1 MQPMD
6 ICPLWQESR
15 CLWVSGLVEALAGN
29 PVQPGRRHA
38 LSCRGERRQLPH
50 ETLSSPSP
58 FQLSAIALLSAED
71 QCPGAAGTTTTDWGA
86 DNSSSFFSRFWGSVV
101 RDEVWTGSRGRS
113 FLPLGSRRLLA
124 VSIFLG
130 VCSHS
135 LRVLS
140 CCLSSVCPTGS
151 VSMAQLPLFK
161 RTPAIWGEGRPHA
174 LILTR

>member
-58 FQLSAIALLSAED
+58 SQHSAIAPLSAED

-86 DNSSSFFSRFWGSVV
+86 DNSSSFSHGSGGWWSEM
-101 RDEVWTGSRGRS
+101 RCGQA
-113 FLPLGSRRLLA
+113 LA
-124 VSIFLG
+124 DAPS
-130 VCSHS
+130 
-135 LRVLS
+135 
-140 CCLSSVCPTGS
+140 CLSARGACWPSRYASACVHTAFASFRVVFRPC
-151 VSMAQLPLFK
+151 AQLGLSPWPNFPFLK
-161 RTPAIWGEGRPHA
+161 GRQPSGARAA
-174 LILTR
+174 LMPSF